1 MAQAISD
8 RPLPTAMAT
17 ASKIHCQTA
26 MLLSVEPKKN
36 KVKHFLSK
44 YNYDKNIKNYI
55 MSNIDTKSIDLA
67 YNIKDDKIVR
77 TAFYDVF

>member
-1 MAQAISD
+1 LYI
-8 RPLPTAMAT
+8 
-17 ASKIHCQTA
+17 I
-26 MLLSVEPKKN
+26 EPKKN

-67 YNIKDDKIVR
+67 YNIKDDKVVR